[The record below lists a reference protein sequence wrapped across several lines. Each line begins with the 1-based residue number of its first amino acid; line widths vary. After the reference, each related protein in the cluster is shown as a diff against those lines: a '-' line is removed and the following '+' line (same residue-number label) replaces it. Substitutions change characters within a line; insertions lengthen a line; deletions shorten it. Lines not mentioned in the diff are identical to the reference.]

1 MFLFIV
7 ETVAPVFLL
16 LLAGYVAVKTSVL
29 EASVIDGVMK
39 FCTHIAI
46 PCLLFH
52 ATATIDLG
60 AAYEW
65 RVILAYFAT
74 ASISFLV
81 AVFASHHIFS
91 RRPGE
96 AVAVA
101 FSTLFS
107 NLLLLGIPI
116 VERAFGE
123 PALSNTIAVVS
134 LNAPVCYFLGI
145 VAMESVRADSRSVSD
160 TTMVVI
166 NTMFRNTLMI
176 GLGLGFLVNLSG
188 LVIPDFVM
196 LPIDML
202 RSAALPC
209 ALFGLGGLLTRYA
222 LSEQIAESSAISG
235 ITLFFSPLLA
245 YVLCS
250 IIGVTSDQRNMI
262 VLLAAIP
269 PGLNA
274 YLFASLYSRGL
285 GTASS
290 NVLIGTALS
299 LLTISFW
306 LWVLLEFL

>member
-1 MFLFIV
+1 
-7 ETVAPVFLL
+7 
-16 LLAGYVAVKTSVL
+16 
-29 EASVIDGVMK
+29 
-39 FCTHIAI
+39 
-46 PCLLFH
+46 
-52 ATATIDLG
+52 
-60 AAYEW
+60 
-65 RVILAYFAT
+65 
-74 ASISFLV
+74 
-81 AVFASHHIFS
+81 
-91 RRPGE
+91 
-96 AVAVA
+96 
-101 FSTLFS
+101 
-107 NLLLLGIPI
+107 
-116 VERAFGE
+116 
-123 PALSNTIAVVS
+123 
-134 LNAPVCYFLGI
+134 
-145 VAMESVRADSRSVSD
+145 MESVRADSRSVTD

-222 LSEQIAESSAISG
+222 LSEQIAESTAISG
-235 ITLFFSPLLA
+235 ITLFLSPLLA

-250 IIGVTSDQRNMI
+250 VIGVTSDQRNMI